1 MVAYESKKNKLYVN
15 TSLIYTTIW
24 MYIYRERHKHKDC
37 SHFGNILNYIQI
49 YSKILWYTFENNA
62 KLKLNL

>member
-1 MVAYESKKNKLYVN
+1 MVAYESKKKVVCKHKLN
-15 TSLIYTTIW
+15 IQ
-24 MYIYRERHKHKDC
+24 RERHKHKGC
-37 SHFGNILNYIQI
+37 SLFGNILNYIQI